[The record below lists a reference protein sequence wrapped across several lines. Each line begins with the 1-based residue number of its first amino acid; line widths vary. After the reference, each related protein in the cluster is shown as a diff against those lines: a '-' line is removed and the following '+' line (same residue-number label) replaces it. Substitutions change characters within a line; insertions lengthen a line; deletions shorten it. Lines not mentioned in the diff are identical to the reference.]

1 MDSFQDL
8 GRTNVNIAALAKGHG
23 IHMHATINRRLQS
36 RRRRTTRACS
46 LHRSVRLHRW
56 PPDGGDPGVPQAR
69 LGLLNYEPT
78 HAPGAFDLDHVGG
91 VRAITPHE
99 SEHHVG
105 MLWACRATIWT
116 HRSIERDDEAGNGE
130 ERVHAD
136 EAAGAGYADQDGK
149 ASRSEARLLASR
161 RSLEL
166 YAGCRSCGTASVFF
180 GADEEVGSS

>member
-1 MDSFQDL
+1 MPQS
-8 GRTNVNIAALAKGHG
+8 IAACNHVADEQLAPVHFTGVYG
-23 IHMHATINRRLQS
+23 FIEVVMHKLRE
-36 RRRRTTRACS
+36 
-46 LHRSVRLHRW
+46 RW

-149 ASRSEARLLASR
+149 ASRSEA
-161 RSLEL
+161 
-166 YAGCRSCGTASVFF
+166 
-180 GADEEVGSS
+180 